1 MPRLLR
7 VLATLTLATLLVLV
21 AATAALA
28 QDVPRLQGR
37 LTDEAGVFD
46 ASSRADAE
54 DAINRLSADQNVD
67 LFALFV
73 STTDGQTITDYAD
86 EVAASNSLGG
96 NDALLVVAMDDRT
109 DGMWLG
115 PLLLDDISVNEQDSI
130 LAERVEPQLQAG
142 DLAAAVSGA
151 AQGVADARSGGE
163 PGGGGV
169 PPPVEPGGQP
179 VGQPADL
186 SWIGILFGLVV
197 LGIGLWLVW
206 RWLAARRGEHLEAEE
221 RDRRTGQL
229 AREANAL
236 LIATDEELRHD
247 QQELSFAEAEF
258 GAEEAKPFR
267 EALAQARVEL
277 QAAFKV
283 RQQLDDEVPE
293 DPPTR
298 EKLLNEI
305 VARCKKAQ
313 ELVGVQTEH
322 FRQLRDLERRAPEV
336 LADLRSGI
344 DALASRRTAAA
355 AALETI
361 RATSPGSLRAVS
373 GNLEEVDKR
382 LALAGQLIDA
392 GEKTATTDAPGT
404 VRAVRGAQDATAQA
418 ATLLDAIEKLAAAV
432 NEASAKLDDELTAAQ
447 ADVTAARQALGQSA
461 DQSQAS
467 AVAEA
472 EAKLASA
479 RQAADGPQRD
489 LAAAHRLAREANAAA
504 DASLAAIREGSERRA
519 KEQAAAQAG
528 IHAAEM
534 SVARAQDYLDARHQQ
549 AGRTARTR
557 IAEAQR
563 LLDEARALATAD
575 PTRAADTA
583 RRAAALADEASSLAA
598 QDFNQS
604 GMGGDVILNG
614 RPYGRRDSGW
624 GDDFSGALIGSIIG
638 SILSGGGGRRGGPF
652 GGGGGGFG
660 GFGGGGGGFGGG
672 GGGRSIGGGFG
683 GGGGRSRGGG
693 W

>member
-1 MPRLLR
+1 MVRPMPTLLR
-7 VLATLTLATLLVLV
+7 ALAALTVATLLALV
-21 AATAALA
+21 AVSATLA

-37 LTDEAGVFD
+37 LTDAAGVFD
-46 ASSRADAE
+46 AGARADAE
-54 DAINRLSADQNVD
+54 DAINRLSADHEID
-67 LFALFV
+67 LYALFV
-73 STTDGQTITDYAD
+73 STTNGQPITEFAD
-86 EVAASNSLGG
+86 EVAATNSLGG

-115 PLLLDDISVNEQDSI
+115 PLLLDEVSVDEQDSI
-130 LAERVEPQLQAG
+130 LAQRIEPQLQAG
-142 DLAAAVSGA
+142 DFAAAVSGA
-151 AQGVADARSGGE
+151 ADGLVSAAA
-163 PGGGGV
+163 
-169 PPPVEPGGQP
+169 
-179 VGQPADL
+179 PADL
-186 SWIGILFGLVV
+186 SWIGIVFGLVV

-236 LIATDEELRHD
+236 LITTDEELRHD

-313 ELVGVQTEH
+313 ELVGVQTDH

-336 LADLRSGI
+336 LAELRRGI
-344 DALASRRTAAA
+344 DALATRRTAAA
-355 AALETI
+355 AAIETI
-361 RATSPGSLRAVS
+361 RATSPGSLKAVS

-382 LALAGQLIDA
+382 LALAGQLIGA
-392 GEKTATTDAPGT
+392 GEKTATTDAPAT

-418 ATLLDAIEKLAAAV
+418 TTLLDAIEKLAAAV
-432 NEASAKLDDELTAAQ
+432 NEASAKLDDELAAAQ
-447 ADVTAARQALGQSA
+447 ADVTAARQALDHSA
-461 DQSQAS
+461 DQGQAS

-479 RQAADGPQRD
+479 RQVADGGQRD

-504 DASLAAIREGSERRA
+504 DAALAAIREGSERRA
-519 KEQAAAQAG
+519 KSQAAAQAG

-575 PTRAADTA
+575 PARAADTA
-583 RRAAALADEASSLAA
+583 RRAAALADEARNLAA
-598 QDFNQS
+598 RDFDDS
-604 GMGGDVILNG
+604 GLGGDVILNG

-652 GGGGGGFG
+652 GGGGGFG
-660 GFGGGGGGFGGG
+660 GFGGGGFGGG